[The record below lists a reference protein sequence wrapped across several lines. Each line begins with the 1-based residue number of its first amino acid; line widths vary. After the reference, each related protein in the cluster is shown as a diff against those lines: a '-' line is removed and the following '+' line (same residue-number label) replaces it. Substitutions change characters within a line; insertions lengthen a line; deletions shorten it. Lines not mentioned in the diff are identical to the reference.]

1 MLLPELYTIPSVETE
16 SKSPIIMDTTP
27 YHVSIN
33 WTIGKAACGVPSHAT
48 YIITE
53 NAMRSAAVKST
64 QLITHLY
71 PNPVA
76 DKLHVNIQQQQ
87 PAQLSVNI
95 TDTAGR
101 VIRSQ
106 RNLPHSIHITT
117 AIDFSTL
124 SSGYYGVEIYAGNKR
139 VYTAQ
144 VIKQ

>member
-27 YHVSIN
+27 DHVSIN
-33 WTIGKAACGVPSHAT
+33 WTIGKAVYGDPSRAT

-53 NAMRSAAVKST
+53 NAMRSAAIKST
-64 QLITHLY
+64 TLNTHLS

-76 DKLHVNIQQQQ
+76 DKLHVNIQQQH

-124 SSGYYGVEIYAGNKR
+124 STGYYGVEIYAGDKR

>member
-1 MLLPELYTIPSVETE
+1 
-16 SKSPIIMDTTP
+16 
-27 YHVSIN
+27 
-33 WTIGKAACGVPSHAT
+33 
-48 YIITE
+48 
-53 NAMRSAAVKST
+53 
-64 QLITHLY
+64 
-71 PNPVA
+71 
-76 DKLHVNIQQQQ
+76 VNIQQQH

-124 SSGYYGVEIYAGNKR
+124 STGYYGVEIYTGNKR